1 MIRYA
6 YHMLFIGFLRVTHTV
21 VVVVVATCSIA
32 CRQVVVV
39 VVVVYE
45 VPKVI
50 FYYLALRLELDTL
63 ITLS

>member
-21 VVVVVATCSIA
+21 VATC
-32 CRQVVVV
+32 RQ
-39 VVVVYE
+39 VVVYE

>member
-39 VVVVYE
+39 VVVYE